1 MAGPNPQSYTQHM
14 AEQVLHPCQMKE
26 LRNQSMKEWGKS
38 QSTGHSKQ
46 LRIISVSQAEKCQ
59 RSMWTRGLGDVSSR
73 EKGRDPGQAAPTQL
87 YMKVHTGVRSG
98 LQESQSWENRK
109 CVVLSYLLVF
119 KY

>member
-1 MAGPNPQSYTQHM
+1 MPDEGIEEPINEGMGQESKY
-14 AEQVLHPCQMKE
+14 
-26 LRNQSMKEWGKS
+26 
-38 QSTGHSKQ
+38 SKQ

-87 YMKVHTGVRSG
+87 HMKVHTGVSSG

-119 KY
+119 KYSFLGTHMAQWARVS